1 MEYAVKVKDVSK
13 TYFLY
18 NKPSDRL
25 KEALSITR
33 KSHHRDF
40 HALSPLSVDIPKGSC
55 FGIIGVNGSGKS
67 TLLKMITGVLTPTSG
82 NIDIHGRVS
91 ALLELGA
98 GFNMEY
104 TGIENIYLNGTVMGY
119 SKEEMD
125 KRLPDIL
132 AFADIGEFVKQPV
145 KTYSS
150 GMFAR
155 LAFAVAINVD
165 PDILIVD
172 EALSVG
178 DIYFQSK
185 CFKKFDDFK
194 AAGKTII
201 FVTHDMGSVL
211 RYCDEVMVLH
221 KGEKVGIGS
230 PHDMVDLY
238 KKILAN
244 QYVAEKDNHLNEPKE
259 EAKVAPKA
267 ATNWKAHMALNPK
280 PIEYGEKKIEIIDF
294 GIFDHKGQLSN
305 TVIKGEVFDFKVAFT
320 FHEDAEEIISTLTIK
335 NTKGEALCGTNTF
348 LENVS
353 ISGKAGEIKEVSF
366 RQKCTLQPGQ
376 YLISTSITKYV
387 GDEVYVFHRL
397 YDLVSL
403 DVIGTKST
411 VGFFDPESKIEVHN
425 R

>member
-1 MEYAVKVKDVSK
+1 MDYAVKIENVSK

-33 KSHHRDF
+33 KSYHRDF
-40 HALSPLSVDIPKGSC
+40 HALSPLSLEIPKGGC

-67 TLLKMITGVLTPTSG
+67 TLLKMITGVLHPTTG

-104 TGIENIYLNGTVMGY
+104 TGIENVYLNGTVMGY
-119 SKEEMD
+119 SKAEMD
-125 KRLPDIL
+125 ARLPDIL
-132 AFADIGEFVKQPV
+132 AFADIGDFVNQPV

-185 CFKKFDDFK
+185 CFKKFDEFK
-194 AAGKTII
+194 ASGKTII

-211 RYCDEVMVLH
+211 RYCDSVMVLN
-221 KGEKVGIGS
+221 KGEKVGIGN

-244 QYVAEKDNHLNEPKE
+244 QYVEEAEKKEEAEAPKE
-259 EAKVAPKA
+259 EKAPVV
-267 ATNWKAHMALNPK
+267 NWKSHMALNPK
-280 PIEYGEKKIEIIDF
+280 PVEYGEKKIEIIDF

-305 TVIKGEVFDFKVAFT
+305 TVMKGQEFDFKVAFK
-320 FHEDAEEIISTLTIK
+320 FHEAAKDVISTLTIK
-335 NTKGEALCGTNTF
+335 TMKGESLCGTNTF

-353 ISGKAGEIKEVSF
+353 ISGEAGDVYEVRF

-387 GDEVYVFHRL
+387 GEEVFVFHRL
-397 YDLVSL
+397 YDVVSL

-411 VGFFDPESKIEVHN
+411 VGFFDPESKVELVK